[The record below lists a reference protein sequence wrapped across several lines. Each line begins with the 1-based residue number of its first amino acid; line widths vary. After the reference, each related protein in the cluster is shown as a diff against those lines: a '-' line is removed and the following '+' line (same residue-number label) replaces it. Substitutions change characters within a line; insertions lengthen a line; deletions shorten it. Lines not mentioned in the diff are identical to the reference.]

1 MRGGG
6 SDPSLS
12 RCCVFCHI
20 GVQQNTIT
28 AGYCW
33 IKHGSLQGDQ
43 VPQPQAEAMAIGQ
56 SALGNGTADT
66 AASATDQEG
75 AHGDKHCGLQR

>member
-1 MRGGG
+1 
-6 SDPSLS
+6 
-12 RCCVFCHI
+12 
-20 GVQQNTIT
+20 
-28 AGYCW
+28 
-33 IKHGSLQGDQ
+33 
-43 VPQPQAEAMAIGQ
+43 MAIGQ